1 MNKRP
6 STLSVAAVCICALVL
21 SACSGKKEEDPWLR
35 DKSAINQSIHQLN
48 DNQLQLEQRLADQAE
63 RIAALEQTVQA
74 QRAQINSLS
83 NSIDILRHGPKKKK
97 TVTPPAPASTKP
109 PAKAV
114 VAVTRNDDSE
124 ASHNMDDEQIKNA
137 YTAAY
142 LSLKSLRYDEATTAF
157 RHFIEQHPHSI
168 YTDQAWFWLGESL
181 YNQKQWNEALQAY
194 HIVASDYP
202 QSVKHAAALL
212 KVALLYRHEGKT
224 DEARAILQRLLRE
237 HPDSD
242 VASNARTLLT
252 SMQQQPDNETVPE
265 HHDTPQASTPTEET
279 TP

>member
-1 MNKRP
+1 M
-6 STLSVAAVCICALVL
+6 AAICICALVL
-21 SACSGKKEEDPWLR
+21 SACVGKKEEDPWLH
-35 DKSAINQSIHQLN
+35 DKAGINQSIRQLN
-48 DNQLQLEQRLADQAE
+48 DNQLQLEQHLADQAE
-63 RIAALEQTVQA
+63 RIAELEQTIQT

-83 NSIDILRHGPKKKK
+83 NSIDIIRHGPKKKK
-97 TVTPPAPASTKP
+97 TVAPRPSQATANAKQSAKP
-109 PAKAV
+109 
-114 VAVTRNDDSE
+114 VALVTRSKPE
-124 ASHNMDDEQIKNA
+124 ASHDMDNEQIKNA

-142 LSLKSLRYDEATTAF
+142 LSLKSLRYDEATTTF
-157 RHFIEQHPHSI
+157 RNFIEQHPQSI

-181 YNQKQWNEALQAY
+181 YNQKQWDEALQAY

-212 KVALLYRHEGKT
+212 KVALLYRHEGKN

-252 SMQQQPDNETVPE
+252 SMQHSPAADNEMDMPQPDAP
-265 HHDTPQASTPTEET
+265 AEET
-279 TP
+279 KP

>member
-1 MNKRP
+1 
-6 STLSVAAVCICALVL
+6 VAAICICALLL
-21 SACSGKKEEDPWLR
+21 SACVGKKEEDPWLHDR
-35 DKSAINQSIHQLN
+35 AGVNQAIQQIN

-63 RIAALEQTVQA
+63 RIAELEQTIQT

-83 NSIDILRHGPKKKK
+83 NSIDIIRHGPKKKK
-97 TVTPPAPASTKP
+97 PVTPEPATAASGQ
-109 PAKAV
+109 AV
-114 VAVTRNDDSE
+114 KSVAVAAGNTPAETPHD
-124 ASHNMDDEQIKNA
+124 MDDEQVKNA

-157 RHFIEQHPHSI
+157 RDFIRQHPNSI

-181 YNQKQWNEALQAY
+181 YNRKQWNEALQAY

-202 QSVKHAAALL
+202 KSVKHAAALL
-212 KVALLYRHEGKT
+212 KVALLYRHEGKN

-242 VASNARTLLT
+242 VASNAHTLLT
-252 SMQQQPDNETVPE
+252 SMQRTSDNDTAPARSAA
-265 HHDTPQASTPTEET
+265 DTPQTTTATGET
-279 TP
+279 KP